1 MTSLRGAATVLAG
14 AFGISTFDPGIA
26 PPRWGEHGHQLVA
39 EAAAARLPATMP
51 VFFRYAAPQFVYLN
65 PEPDRWR
72 DRGESTADP
81 AMNGAHSPEH
91 YIDFEWA
98 PGSSLSAPHR
108 FAFLDSVQAAGITEN
123 PGLLPYRILELT
135 QRLRVNFKLWRAATD
150 PERRSYIEARIIND
164 AGILGHYVA
173 DGSNPHHTSIH
184 HNGWVGANPKGYA
197 TDKDFHSRF
206 ESRYVQRHLRIADV
220 TAAMK
225 TPPTLRSP
233 ARDSILSYL
242 RRSHAQLE
250 QLYELDKVAR
260 FDSTTIAEGHK
271 KFTAER
277 LAAGAEMLRDL
288 WWTAWETSAP
298 VSSAAPAAP
307 PE

>member
-1 MTSLRGAATVLAG
+1 MTRFRGAAALAG
-14 AFGISTFDPGIA
+14 FVGVTALDPSV
-26 PPRWGEHGHQLVA
+26 PPRRWGEHGHQLVA

-51 VFFRYAAPQFVYLN
+51 VFFRYAAPQFMYLN

-72 DRGESTADP
+72 DRGESNADP

-91 YIDFEWA
+91 FIDFEWA
-98 PGSSLSAPHR
+98 PGASLAAPNR
-108 FAFLDSVQAAGITEN
+108 YAFLDSVQAAGIKEN
-123 PGLLPYRILELT
+123 PGLLPYRMLELT
-135 QRLRVNFKLWRAATD
+135 QRLRVNFRLWRAATD
-150 PERRSYIEARIIND
+150 PERRSYIEARIVND

-173 DGSNPHHTSIH
+173 DGANPHHTTIH
-184 HNGWVGANPKGYA
+184 HNGWVGANPRGYA
-197 TDKDFHSRF
+197 TDKDFHWRF
-206 ESRYVQRHLRIADV
+206 ESSYVQRHLRIADV

-225 TPPTLRSP
+225 TPPTLRAP
-233 ARDSILSYL
+233 ARDSIVAYL
-242 RRSHAQLE
+242 RRSHAQLDR
-250 QLYELDKVAR
+250 LYEIDKAAR
-260 FDSTTIAEGHK
+260 FDSTTTAEANR

-298 VSSAAPAAP
+298 LAEAPGAAP